1 MKNKFDISDFVD
13 YLTVE
18 NVIENLVN
26 RVIARRKELKIS
38 QKDLAFKSG
47 VSYGSIRRFETTG
60 EISLKSLIQIA
71 KVLNSLED
79 FNKLFIH
86 TQITNLKDIKLWFK
100 KLLLNIIIK

>member
-13 YLTVE
+13 YLTE
-18 NVIENLVN
+18 EKVIENLVN

-38 QKDLAFKSG
+38 QKDLAVKSG

-79 FNKLFIH
+79 FNKLFVH
-86 TQITNLKDIKLWFK
+86 TQITNLKAIKL
-100 KLLLNIIIK
+100 

>member
-86 TQITNLKDIKLWFK
+86 TQITNLKDIKL
-100 KLLLNIIIK
+100 

>member
-13 YLTVE
+13 YLTE
-18 NVIENLVN
+18 EKVIENLVN

-38 QKDLAFKSG
+38 QKDLAFKSV
-47 VSYGSIRRFETTG
+47 VSYESIRRFETTG

-79 FNKLFIH
+79 FNKLFVH
-86 TQITNLKDIKLWFK
+86 TQITNLKDIKL
-100 KLLLNIIIK
+100 

>member
-13 YLTVE
+13 YLTEEKV
-18 NVIENLVN
+18 VENLVN

-38 QKDLAFKSG
+38 QKDLAVKSG

-79 FNKLFIH
+79 FNKLFVH
-86 TQITNLKDIKLWFK
+86 TQITNLKDIK
-100 KLLLNIIIK
+100 

>member
-13 YLTVE
+13 YLTE
-18 NVIENLVN
+18 EKAIENLVN

-38 QKDLAFKSG
+38 QKDLAVKSG

-79 FNKLFIH
+79 FNKLFVH
-86 TQITNLKDIKLWFK
+86 TQITNLKDIKL
-100 KLLLNIIIK
+100 

>member
-13 YLTVE
+13 YLTE
-18 NVIENLVN
+18 EKVIENLVN
-26 RVIARRKELKIS
+26 RVRARRKELKIS

-60 EISLKSLIQIA
+60 EISLKSLIRIA

-79 FNKLFIH
+79 FNELFVH
-86 TQITNLKDIKLWFK
+86 TQITNLKDIK
-100 KLLLNIIIK
+100 

>member
-13 YLTVE
+13 YLTE
-18 NVIENLVN
+18 EKVIENLVN

-38 QKDLAFKSG
+38 QKDLAFKSV

-79 FNKLFIH
+79 FNKLFVH
-86 TQITNLKDIKLWFK
+86 TQITNLKDIKL
-100 KLLLNIIIK
+100 

>member
-13 YLTVE
+13 YLTE
-18 NVIENLVN
+18 EKVIENLVN
-26 RVIARRKELKIS
+26 RVIARRKELKIT
-38 QKDLAFKSG
+38 QKDLALKSG

-86 TQITNLKDIKLWFK
+86 TQITNLKDIKL
-100 KLLLNIIIK
+100 

>member
-13 YLTVE
+13 YLTE
-18 NVIENLVN
+18 EKVIENLVN

-38 QKDLAFKSG
+38 QKDLAVKSG

-79 FNKLFIH
+79 FNKLFVH
-86 TQITNLKDIKLWFK
+86 TQITNLKDIKL
-100 KLLLNIIIK
+100 

>member
-1 MKNKFDISDFVD
+1 MKNKLDISDFVD

-86 TQITNLKDIKLWFK
+86 TQITNLKDIKL
-100 KLLLNIIIK
+100 

>member
-26 RVIARRKELKIS
+26 RVIARRKELKIT

-86 TQITNLKDIKLWFK
+86 TQITNLKDIKL
-100 KLLLNIIIK
+100 

>member
-13 YLTVE
+13 YLTEEKV
-18 NVIENLVN
+18 VENLVN
-26 RVIARRKELKIS
+26 RVRARRKELKIT

-79 FNKLFIH
+79 FNELFIH
-86 TQITNLKDIKLWFK
+86 TQITNLKDIKLWYK
-100 KLLLNIIIK
+100 KLLLNIITK

>member
-13 YLTVE
+13 YLTE
-18 NVIENLVN
+18 EKVIENLVN

-38 QKDLAFKSG
+38 QKDLAFKSV
-47 VSYGSIRRFETTG
+47 VSYESIRKFETTG

-79 FNKLFIH
+79 FNKLFVH
-86 TQITNLKDIKLWFK
+86 TQITNLKDIK
-100 KLLLNIIIK
+100 

>member
-13 YLTVE
+13 YLTE
-18 NVIENLVN
+18 EKVIENLVN
-26 RVIARRKELKIS
+26 RVRARRKELKIS

-79 FNKLFIH
+79 FNELFIH
-86 TQITNLKDIKLWFK
+86 TQITNLKDIKL
-100 KLLLNIIIK
+100 

>member
-47 VSYGSIRRFETTG
+47 V
-60 EISLKSLIQIA
+60 
-71 KVLNSLED
+71 
-79 FNKLFIH
+79 
-86 TQITNLKDIKLWFK
+86 
-100 KLLLNIIIK
+100 

>member
-1 MKNKFDISDFVD
+1 MILD
-13 YLTVE
+13 YLTE
-18 NVIENLVN
+18 EKVIENLVN

-38 QKDLAFKSG
+38 QKDLAFKSV

-79 FNKLFIH
+79 FNKLFVH
-86 TQITNLKDIKLWFK
+86 TQITNLKDIKL
-100 KLLLNIIIK
+100 

>member
-13 YLTVE
+13 YLTE
-18 NVIENLVN
+18 EKVIKNLVN

-38 QKDLAFKSG
+38 QKDLAFKSV

-86 TQITNLKDIKLWFK
+86 TQITNLKDIKL
-100 KLLLNIIIK
+100 

>member
-13 YLTVE
+13 YLTE
-18 NVIENLVN
+18 EKVIENLVN

-47 VSYGSIRRFETTG
+47 VSYESIRRFETTS

-79 FNKLFIH
+79 FNKLFVH
-86 TQITNLKDIKLWFK
+86 TQITNLKDIK
-100 KLLLNIIIK
+100 